1 MKCIANHINDHKR
14 MKQRKNYHIVF
25 IPRTTMICERML
37 EELGV
42 YNDVNITHLQMD
54 LLVLDDDVLSL
65 EIENS
70 YRECFLVRIISNKSV
85 NHS

>member
-1 MKCIANHINDHKR
+1 MKYIANHINDHKR
-14 MKQRKNYHIVF
+14 GKQRKNYTLIF

-42 YNDVNITHLQMD
+42 FHDVNIHHLQMD
-54 LLVLDDDVLSL
+54 LLVFDDDVLSL

-70 YRECFLVRIISNKSV
+70 YRECFLVYFILYCQR
-85 NHS
+85 